1 MLFQLLI
8 QGKIQYIT
16 ISALIVMMSLWFT
29 GCDDFLTTT
38 PENVISSTEFFKNES
53 QAEHGVMG
61 VYAKLQDIYRSHWIF
76 TEQRSDNTTIQF
88 NDANRGPHP
97 IWYIDEFVAGP
108 SNQNLE
114 PYWGNVYEGI
124 QRANTVLNSIDEIEF
139 SDTSQKEK
147 LIGEAKFLRALF
159 YFHLVRLF
167 GDVPLIL
174 KQVQSPDAAFTAL
187 EERNDIEEVYD
198 QILNDASEAAR
209 ILPESYT
216 GDERGRITEG
226 AVRSLLGEI
235 YLTRQNYS
243 DAITEFER
251 VVEIGYSLLPDYA
264 DIFDPANKN
273 HDETIFDVNYAEL
286 ESNHSLGSNFIYQ
299 FAPHNSGS
307 EITGFSGSPT
317 GVNIPTKGMLNAYED
332 NDVRKKSS
340 IGYYINSENSQH
352 GIAIG
357 DTILYV
363 KKFDHPHSI
372 RGVTNNNWPVYRY
385 AHILLMLAES
395 INEMEGPT
403 SEAYNYINQV
413 RARAGLDDLK
423 ANLTQSEFRD
433 AVIHEQRVELAFEN
447 HRWFHLLRTGRAID
461 AMTKHGEVH
470 RDIQPHLQE
479 PVYVIEE
486 YKLIYPIP
494 QREMTLN
501 PNLNQNPGW

>member
-1 MLFQLLI
+1 MYIQLSG
-8 QGKIQYIT
+8 QDKVQYVT
-16 ISALIVMMSLWFT
+16 ISALIVIMSLLFIS
-29 GCDDFLTTT
+29 CDDFLTTT
-38 PENVISSTEFFKNES
+38 PDNVISSTEFFKNES
-53 QAEHGVMG
+53 QVEQGVMG
-61 VYAKLQDIYRSHWIF
+61 IYTKLQEMYRRQWIL

-114 PYWGNVYEGI
+114 PYWGSVYEGI
-124 QRANTVLNSIDEIEF
+124 QRANTVLNNIDEIEF
-139 SDTSQKEK
+139 TNTGHKDQ
-147 LIGEAKFLRALF
+147 LIGEARFLRAFF
-159 YFHLVRLF
+159 YFNLVRLF

-174 KQVQSPDAAFTAL
+174 NQVESPDDAFTAL

-198 QILNDASEAAR
+198 QIINDANEAAEL
-209 ILPESYT
+209 LPVAYSE
-216 GDERGRITEG
+216 ENRGRATEG
-226 AVRSLLGEI
+226 AARSLLGEI

-243 DAITEFER
+243 NAVAEFER
-251 VVEIGYSLLPDYA
+251 VVEIGYSLLSDYA
-264 DIFDPANKN
+264 DIFDPENKN
-273 HDETIFDVNYAEL
+273 HEETIFDVNYAEL
-286 ESNHSLGSNFIYQ
+286 ESNEGIGSNFIYR

-307 EITGFSGSPT
+307 DITGFSGSPT
-317 GVNIPTKGMLNAYED
+317 GVNIPTRGILDSYEEND
-332 NDVRKKSS
+332 NRKNSS
-340 IGYYINSENSQH
+340 IGYYVNPENSQH

-403 SEAYNYINQV
+403 NEAYSYINRV
-413 RARAGLDDLK
+413 RNRAGLDGLTV
-423 ANLTQSEFRD
+423 NLTRSEFRD

-447 HRWFHLLRTGRAID
+447 HRWFHLIRTGGAID
-461 AMTKHGEVH
+461 AITKHGEVH

-479 PVYVIEE
+479 PVYIIEE

-494 QREMTLN
+494 QREITLN